1 MHDRVGAAEPALGRA
16 PLVLLQ
22 ALRELDRQVNLGTE
36 KQWSCGDAIVT
47 SGHLLGKHFPKV
59 RRSYGKLSG
68 GSLRETDRALSVWFY
83 RFGKLAEGLR
93 PRRSQEL
100 CR

>member
-47 SGHLLGKHFPKV
+47 SGHLLGKHFPKMQ
-59 RRSYGKLSG
+59 RSYSNCQEFARCARLLLIGLCLSG
-68 GSLRETDRALSVWFY
+68 YTGLNDLRRA
-83 RFGKLAEGLR
+83 
-93 PRRSQEL
+93 
-100 CR
+100 